1 MSSLSE
7 QLKDYFNNTP
17 QEQLDKDWEEL
28 KYWNEIGPEVDEY
41 IKSVINDRQV
51 R

>member
-7 QLKDYFNNTP
+7 QLKDYFSNTP

-28 KYWNEIGPEVDEY
+28 KHWNEIGPDVFEWAK
-41 IKSVINDRQV
+41 I
-51 R
+51 